1 MSLSNP
7 QRSFLIDSA
16 MAIAM
21 FLLALLS
28 LLGLPDFFGG
38 RPIDALGIVLIAAQT
53 LSLAWRRRFPIPV
66 LVIVVGAFVIDRGLD
81 YPSSWAVFGM
91 AFALY
96 TVGAEIRVRTSRIVA
111 VSTIVVIV
119 AWTVVG
125 VVSYGLP
132 APVIV
137 TIAGFATFPYVLG
150 REARR
155 REQRALDLEARAI
168 RAEFDHERQ
177 AAAAVQEER
186 TRIARELHDAVAHEV
201 TVMTIQAAAAN
212 RVLDDDP
219 DEARAAMAVVEDSG
233 RRALIEMRRLLG
245 LLRTEAEHDLAP
257 LPGLDALDALI
268 EQLEDAGL
276 NVQLNVEGTPRALP
290 PGVDVNAYRIVQE
303 SLTNTVKHAG
313 PGAQA
318 DVRVAFGAADL
329 RIEVSDDGCG
339 AAGALTS
346 NGAGHGLIGMRER
359 VTLLDGSLQTGP
371 MTGGGYRVLATIP
384 LEPIR

>member
-1 MSLSNP
+1 MAMSNP

-16 MAIAM
+16 MAVAM
-21 FLLALLS
+21 FVLALLS

-53 LSLAWRRRFPIPV
+53 LSLAWRRRFPLHV
-66 LVIVVGAFVIDRGLD
+66 LIIVVGAFIIDRGLD
-81 YPSSWAVFGM
+81 YPSSWAFFGL

-96 TVGAEIRVRTSRIVA
+96 TVGAEVRVRTSRVVA
-111 VSTIVVIV
+111 VSTILVIV

-125 VVSYGLP
+125 VLSYGLP

-137 TIAGFATFPYVLG
+137 TIFGFVSFPYVLG

-168 RAEFDHERQ
+168 RAEFDRERQ
-177 AAAAVQEER
+177 AATAVQEER

-212 RVLDDDP
+212 RVLDVDP

-245 LLRTEAEHDLAP
+245 LLRTDTKDGLAP
-257 LPGLDALDALI
+257 LPGLDALDALV
-268 EQLEDAGL
+268 ELLEDAGL
-276 NVQLNVEGTPRALP
+276 TVQLTVEGTRRDLP

-318 DVRVAFGAADL
+318 EVVVAFGTNDL
-329 RIEVSDDGCG
+329 RIEVDDDGCG

-346 NGAGHGLIGMRER
+346 NGTGHGLIGMRER
-359 VTLLDGSLQTGP
+359 VTLLDGSLETGP
-371 MTGGGYRVLATIP
+371 ITGGGYKVRATIP
-384 LEPIR
+384 LEPVQ